1 MTDSDI
7 SAPPSPSAGTPRPSS
22 FERITGVL
30 ISPGET
36 FESIARQP
44 DWLIPLAII
53 LVITIASGVLIA
65 GHVDF
70 GALGRE
76 AVEMN
81 PRAAE
86 MSGSQIDAG
95 ARVSAAFMRIAAYAS
110 PVLVILALLVVAGV
124 LLATFRAFGGE
135 GDFRRAFA
143 VATYAWY
150 PRLIKGILG
159 TVVIFTRSSLSIFDL
174 QNPVMSNLGFLFDGK
189 TQPLLFALGSAID
202 LFAIWSVI
210 LLIIGFAAVSRLPR
224 SRSAGIVLGWWIV
237 VNIVL
242 LIGPAIQA
250 MRQ

>member
-7 SAPPSPSAGTPRPSS
+7 SVPPAPSEGTPKPSS
-22 FERITGVL
+22 FERIAGVL

-44 DWLIPLAII
+44 DWIVPLLIVLA
-53 LVITIASGVLIA
+53 VTIASAVLIA
-65 GHVDF
+65 QHVDF
-70 GALGRE
+70 ASLARQTM
-76 AVEMN
+76 EMN

-86 MSGSQIDAG
+86 MTGSQIDAG
-95 ARVSAAFMRIAAYAS
+95 ARVTAAIMKGSTYAS
-110 PVLVILALLVVAGV
+110 PLLIIIGLLIIAGV

-135 GDFRRAFA
+135 GDFRKAFA

-150 PRLIKGILG
+150 PRVIKGILA

-174 QNPVMSNLGFLFDGK
+174 QNPVMSNPGFLFDGK
-189 TQPLLFALGSAID
+189 THPLLFALGSSID

-224 SRSAGIVLGWWIV
+224 GRSAGIVIGWWIV
-237 VNIVL
+237 VNIVT

-250 MRQ
+250 LRG